1 MGNVT
6 FDNHLSL
13 NRKYFVFGCYLNTP
27 VLQTTFQWV
36 FFIETISQRKNLKP
50 FLEQIIKTFKTGFI
64 KKNEKIGS

>member
-27 VLQTTFQWV
+27 VLQTTNFSG
-36 FFIETISQRKNLKP
+36 FFLLKP
-50 FLEQIIKTFKTGFI
+50 FLR
-64 KKNEKIGS
+64 EKI